1 MEARLITLLRNE
13 IDLQKRLETD
23 YDADVP
29 EGLQSLRKD
38 EIELMEN
45 YYKTNSE
52 LQSATTRSKEV
63 LSLSKQCMY
72 WDASEKERKWFHF

>member
-1 MEARLITLLRNE
+1 MLRYE
-13 IDLQKRLETD
+13 IELQKRLETD

-38 EIELMEN
+38 EIVLIEN

-52 LQSATTRSKEV
+52 LQTTTSRSKEI
-63 LSLSKQCMY
+63 LSLSKQVMY
-72 WDASEKERKWFHF
+72 WDQSEKERKWFHFWIIYLL